1 MNFLKTFEDHDDKA
15 CGKWSHYLDIY
26 EKHLSKFVGKEILL
40 FEIGVCKG
48 GSLQIWKKI
57 FGDKCKIVG
66 FDIDIYSVYSEDQI
80 TVENGDATNYQYM
93 MSMIQKHGTP
103 DIIIDDGSH
112 IQTDVMTSFGFLF
125 PVLNNNGIYI
135 IEDTHT
141 AYRKEYNGG
150 LNSPFNINTLL
161 SRAVHDPSLQFITE
175 NYTPTLPMVSGLCFY
190 NSMTI
195 VEKGDGKEVVP
206 IFSGDEKYKNVQM
219 TKPHTISQVTP
230 DGVEEINQDSQSTQT
245 KDTNDISD
253 DPEITPES
261 IKKVRSIQY
270 PPQSEFDQIPS
281 SDLSDDEE
289 SLFKWHV

>member
-1 MNFLKTFEDHDDKA
+1 MNFLETFKNHDQKA

-26 EKHLSKFVGKEILL
+26 ERHLSGFVGKEILL

-66 FDIDIYSVYSEDQI
+66 FDLDIYSVYSEDQI
-80 TVENGDATNYQYM
+80 TVEHGDATNYQYM
-93 MSMIQKHGTP
+93 MSMIEKHGTP

-112 IQTDVMTSFGFLF
+112 VQTDVMNSFGFLF
-125 PVLNNNGIYI
+125 QKLNNNGVYV

-141 AYRKEYNGG
+141 AYIPEYSGG
-150 LNSPFNINTLL
+150 INSPFNINTLL
-161 SRAVHDPSLQFITE
+161 GRAVHDPSLQFIRE
-175 NYTPTLPMVSGLCFY
+175 NYTPILPGISSLCFY

-195 VEKGDGKEVVP
+195 VEKSNGEEVTPLFTGD
-206 IFSGDEKYKNVQM
+206 DKYRNVQS

-230 DGVEEINQDSQSTQT
+230 DGLNEIDQKSQSTQT
-245 KDTNDISD
+245 KDPNDKSG

-261 IKKVRSIQY
+261 IKEVRSI
-270 PPQSEFDQIPS
+270 PFRPQSEVDQIP
-281 SDLSDDEE
+281 DNNLSEDEE
-289 SLFKWHV
+289 NLFKWNI